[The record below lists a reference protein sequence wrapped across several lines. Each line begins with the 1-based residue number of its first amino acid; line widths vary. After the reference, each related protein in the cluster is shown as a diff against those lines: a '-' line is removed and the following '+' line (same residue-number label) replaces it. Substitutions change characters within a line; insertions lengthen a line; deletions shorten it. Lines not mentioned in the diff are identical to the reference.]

1 MESDGMEPWKRQRDK
16 EDSDS
21 AVAIDGVLWE
31 SVVFLFAS
39 VSIRHNGMF
48 RLEIHGVLT
57 GM

>member
-1 MESDGMEPWKRQRDK
+1 MESDGMEPWKSQRGNG
-16 EDSDS
+16 DSDS

-39 VSIRHNGMF
+39 VSIRHNGML
-48 RLEIHGVLT
+48 RLEIHDVLT

>member
-1 MESDGMEPWKRQRDK
+1 MESDGMKPWRNQRDN

-39 VSIRHNGMF
+39 VSIRHNGM
-48 RLEIHGVLT
+48 L
-57 GM
+57 